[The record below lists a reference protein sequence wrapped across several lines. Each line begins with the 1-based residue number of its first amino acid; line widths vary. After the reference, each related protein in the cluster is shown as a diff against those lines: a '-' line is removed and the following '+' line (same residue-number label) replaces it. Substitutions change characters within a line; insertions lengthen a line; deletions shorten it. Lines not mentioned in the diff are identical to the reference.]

1 MICFSVGAKEHILPF
16 ELLMVKIK
24 NGMQYAPIALFTY
37 NRADHTKQ
45 AVESLLKNA
54 EAQYSDL
61 FIFSDGPKNEKAVEG
76 VKKNREYLQSLKNDN
91 DTLTLR
97 YTDATITPYFRSV
110 TIIEREKNWG
120 LANSLIAGI
129 TEIVN
134 KNGRVIVVEDD
145 LILSPYFLRY
155 MNEALEKYKDEDRVA
170 SISAFLNPIDCEA
183 PETFFLRYFACW
195 GWATWKRG
203 WDILIND
210 DRVLL
215 KRLRWKKNDFN
226 IGGTGPFYGILYCD
240 KVGLNDSWA
249 VRFYASQFLAG
260 KLQLFPG
267 RTMAIQ
273 TGTDGSGTHG
283 TVVDHKYDGMQLSM
297 EPIHVGDIAIEESKE
312 MYDAFARFYC
322 TGQKITFKAEWERF
336 KSFIRRLIGIDY
348 W

>member
-1 MICFSVGAKEHILPF
+1 
-16 ELLMVKIK
+16 
-24 NGMQYAPIALFTY
+24 MQYAPITLFTY
-37 NRADHTKQ
+37 SRADHTKS
-45 AVESLLKNA
+45 AVESLLKNKEAA
-54 EAQYSDL
+54 ESDL
-61 FIFSDGPKNEKAVEG
+61 FIFSDGPKTEEKRKAVEE
-76 VKKNREYLQSLKNDN
+76 NRKYIH
-91 DTLTLR
+91 
-97 YTDATITPYFRSV
+97 TITGFKSV
-110 TIIEREKNWG
+110 HIVEHEKNQG

-134 KNGRVIVVEDD
+134 QYGRVIVVEDD
-145 LILSPYFLRY
+145 LILSPYFLQF

-183 PETFFLRYFACW
+183 PDTFFLRYFACW

-215 KRLRWKKNDFN
+215 KQLRWKKNDFN

-240 KVGLNDSWA
+240 KIGLNDSWA

-267 RTMAIQ
+267 RSMAIQ

-283 TVVDHKYDGMQLSM
+283 TDADHKYDKMQLSM
-297 EPIHVGDIAIEESKE
+297 RPIPIGEIPVEESKE
-312 MYDAFARFYC
+312 MYDAFSRFYGQ
-322 TGQKITFKAEWERF
+322 GQKKTLKTEWARF

-348 W
+348 R